1 MNNGFSLIGQLQK
14 ELNEFFQDKVKIAG
28 VQTDNPRA
36 TSTGFD
42 FSQWEALNMIELYYN
57 SKFES
62 GQLDSE
68 GQRKVFLNI
77 SQFKADVASKQVDID
92 VKDFIFIPQEPDS
105 EWGAF
110 FLNRKFRQWAKKN
123 YFGKLINEVV
133 MDYPKY
139 GSSVMK
145 KVGKELERV
154 PLMTLRNEQS
164 AKDLQCAKYVIEE
177 HKDWTYNDL
186 EKMDGWN
193 LEGVKL
199 DWDEKVTVFER
210 YGFVPLDWYKTQK
223 GLKVEEG
230 DEKKSIDTMAILLPF
245 KDDKGKYTDG
255 EILFLEEIE
264 RRPYEEVH
272 WKKVDGRWL
281 GVGEI
286 ENQFENQVF
295 RNMITNLRRRGLLWA
310 GKKIFQSPD
319 TEIAKN
325 LVRDVKDGE
334 VLRIMP
340 NGNITQVNTSTQALG
355 EFQSAIQEIDQNSNE
370 KSFTFEVATGE
381 ALPSGTPFRLG
392 VMMSNAVNAHFAL
405 KRENLGLFFEGV
417 VYELLFPVFKK
428 ENAKAETMMI
438 PMGEEGVN
446 ELKEEA
452 KNIYTWNAFKDV
464 MLNGKMP
471 KLEEIKMKL
480 EEIKMKVE
488 EKVNAMKFIPVDLP
502 DKLWDTLKVTTQ
514 LVITGESINIEKRLE
529 TLTNLYNVLSQTNPQ
544 AAEKVLGKILSITGE
559 NYDTLTGVKPA
570 NMQNPQLQGTGMPQ
584 GGGQIPQGQPKDALM
599 SQITNAPQV

>member
-92 VKDFIFIPQEPDS
+92 VKDFTFIPQEPDS

-110 FLNRKFRQWAKKN
+110 FLNRKFRQWAKRN

-139 GSSVMK
+139 GSAVMK

-186 EKMDGWN
+186 EKMDGWK

-417 VYELLFPVFKK
+417 VYE
-428 ENAKAETMMI
+428 
-438 PMGEEGVN
+438 
-446 ELKEEA
+446 
-452 KNIYTWNAFKDV
+452 
-464 MLNGKMP
+464 
-471 KLEEIKMKL
+471 
-480 EEIKMKVE
+480 
-488 EKVNAMKFIPVDLP
+488 
-502 DKLWDTLKVTTQ
+502 
-514 LVITGESINIEKRLE
+514 
-529 TLTNLYNVLSQTNPQ
+529 
-544 AAEKVLGKILSITGE
+544 
-559 NYDTLTGVKPA
+559 
-570 NMQNPQLQGTGMPQ
+570 
-584 GGGQIPQGQPKDALM
+584 
-599 SQITNAPQV
+599 

>member
-1 MNNGFSLIGQLQK
+1 MNNGFSLIGQLEK
-14 ELNEFFQDKVKIAG
+14 ELNEFFQDKIKIAG
-28 VQTDNPRA
+28 VKTDNPRA

-42 FSQWEALNMIELYYN
+42 FSQWETINATELYYN
-57 SKFES
+57 SQFET
-62 GQLDSE
+62 GKLDAE

-77 SQFKADVASKQVDID
+77 CQFKADVASKQVDLD
-92 VKDFIFIPQEPDS
+92 VKDFLFVPDAPDS

-110 FLNRKFRQWAKKN
+110 FLNKKFRQWAKKN

-139 GSSVMK
+139 GSAVIK
-145 KVGKELERV
+145 KVGTELERV

-164 AKDLQCAKYVIEE
+164 AKNLQEAAYVIEE
-177 HKDWTYNDL
+177 HKDWTYSDM
-186 EKMDGWN
+186 EKF
-193 LEGVKL
+193 K
-199 DWDEKVTVFER
+199 DWDLDGLKLSWDDKITVFER
-210 YGFVPLDWYKTQK
+210 YGKVPLDWYKQQK
-223 GLKVEEG
+223 GQPIEEG
-230 DEKKSIDTMAILLPF
+230 DEMKSIDTISILAPE
-245 KDDKGKYTDG
+245 KGEDGKYKG
-255 EILFLEEIE
+255 GNILFLEEID

-272 WKKVDGRWL
+272 WKKIDGRWL

-319 TEIAKN
+319 SEIGKN
-325 LVRDVKDGE
+325 LVKDVKDGE
-334 VLRIMP
+334 VLKIMP
-340 NGNITQVNTSTQALG
+340 NGNITQVNTATQSLA
-355 EFQSAIQEIDQNSNE
+355 EFEAAAREIDENSNQ

-381 ALPSGTPFRLG
+381 SMPSGTPFRMG
-392 VMMSNAVNAHFAL
+392 VIMSNAVNAHFAL
-405 KRENLGLFFEGV
+405 KRENLGMFFEQV
-417 VYELLFPVFKK
+417 VYEQLFPIFKK
-428 ENAKAETMMI
+428 ENAKGGTMMI
-438 PMGEEGVN
+438 PAGEEGVN

-452 KNIYTWNAFKDV
+452 KKIYTWNAFKDV

-471 KLEEIKMKL
+471 NL

-502 DKLWDTLKVTTQ
+502 DKLWDTLKVSTQ
-514 LVITGESINIEKRLE
+514 LVVTGESINIEKRLE

-570 NMQNPQLQGTGMPQ
+570 DMQNPQLQGTGMPQ